1 MFSLAGKTAFIT
13 GGTSGIGKAVAERFV
28 RAGARVCV
36 VGRRE
41 AGEAIAAEIGA
52 TFIRADV
59 TRGGEIRNALE
70 VAGQQLGR
78 IDVLVNNAGLD
89 NTGPLIEEQKIAV
102 DGGISAGIS
111 LGVLGAIDASLSV

>member
-28 RAGARVCV
+28 RADARVCV

-59 TRGGEIRNALE
+59 TRGGEIRNTLE

-89 NTGPLIEEQKIAV
+89 NNGPLIEEQKIAV
-102 DGGISAGIS
+102 DGGISAGFS
-111 LGVLGAIDASLSV
+111 LGVLGGIDASLSV